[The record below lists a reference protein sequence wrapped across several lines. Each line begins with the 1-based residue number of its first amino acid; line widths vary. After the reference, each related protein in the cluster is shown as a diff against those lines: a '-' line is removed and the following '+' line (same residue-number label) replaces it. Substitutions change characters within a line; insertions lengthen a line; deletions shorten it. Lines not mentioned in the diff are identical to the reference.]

1 MNAVI
6 QSSAYP
12 LVVLERNTLITQ
24 ALLGRLSAYTGSIS
38 RVSDLHRGKIALS
51 AQRLISVLF
60 LAGKPLESRWADAA
74 ISSIPPIRSGT
85 TPPSPIFFFRAPLR
99 RRLFLIF
106 QESY

>member
-60 LAGKPLESRWADAA
+60 LAGKRRKAVGPTRLSVQSPRYVPAQHLLHRFFSSVRRFGAA
-74 ISSIPPIRSGT
+74 S
-85 TPPSPIFFFRAPLR
+85 F
-99 RRLFLIF
+99 
-106 QESY
+106 